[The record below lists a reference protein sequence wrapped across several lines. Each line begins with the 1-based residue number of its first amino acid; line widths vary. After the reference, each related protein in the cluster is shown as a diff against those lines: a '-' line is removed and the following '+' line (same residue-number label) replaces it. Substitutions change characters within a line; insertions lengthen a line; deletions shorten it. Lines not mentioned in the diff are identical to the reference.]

1 VAGLRPAPAGA
12 LAHGG
17 YAGGVR
23 FAAGYPGTAGTAFL
37 KTGARHD
44 GIDPEWATNEREG
57 D

>member
-1 VAGLRPAPAGA
+1 MARRRSAPAGA

-23 FAAGYPGTAGTAFL
+23 VAAGYPGTAGAASL
-37 KTGARHD
+37 ETGARHAGSD
-44 GIDPEWATNEREG
+44 AEGATNEREG